1 MTSRARVE
9 TIDIA
14 DPAVAAEVLRLQRAA
29 YRAEAHLIGSDR
41 IPPLSE
47 SLDELRACGE
57 TFLGAY
63 LYGDLVGAV
72 SWKIDDDTIDIHR
85 LVVDPG
91 HFRRGIGTTLIRAA
105 LEASPG
111 ATRAI
116 VQTGAANKPAAALY
130 LREGFARV
138 ATLEPI
144 PGLRVT
150 KFAKTLA

>member
-1 MTSRARVE
+1 MPSRARVE
-9 TIDIA
+9 TIDIT
-14 DPAVAAEVLRLQRAA
+14 DPAIAAVVVRLQRAA
-29 YRAEAHLIGSDR
+29 YRAEAELIGSDR

-47 SLDELRACGE
+47 S
-57 TFLGAY
+57 
-63 LYGDLVGAV
+63 
-72 SWKIDDDTIDIHR
+72 
-85 LVVDPG
+85 
-91 HFRRGIGTTLIRAA
+91 
-105 LEASPG
+105 

-150 KFAKTLA
+150 KFVKTLA